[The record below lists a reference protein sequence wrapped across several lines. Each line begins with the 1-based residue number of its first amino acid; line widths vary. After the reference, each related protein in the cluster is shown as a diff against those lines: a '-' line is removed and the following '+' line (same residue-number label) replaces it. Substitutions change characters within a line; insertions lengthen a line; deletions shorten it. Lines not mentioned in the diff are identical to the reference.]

1 MAQTYPQKPF
11 EAPAGA
17 TEILLVRHGQ
27 SQAADPD
34 RPFDLVDGHGDPP
47 LSELGHQQAKAVGE
61 RLRHEPIGAVYH
73 TKLQRTLQT
82 ATPLLGHSGH
92 EPRLDPGLHEV
103 FLGDWEGGLFRK
115 MAAED
120 HPAIVRMRTEGEWGH
135 IPGAETTEELRH
147 RTVSAIVRIHSDHPD
162 QRVAVFVHGGVI
174 AALLHRATGS
184 RPFAFMGAD
193 NGSIHHLVVH
203 GDEWQLRRFNDTS
216 HMGGFTAEGQGLT

>member
-11 EAPAGA
+11 EPPAGA
-17 TEILLVRHGQ
+17 TEVLLVRHGQ
-27 SQAADPD
+27 SQAADPA

-47 LSELGHQQAKAVGE
+47 LSELGEQQAVAVGE
-61 RLRHEPIGAVYH
+61 RLRTEHIDAIYV

-82 ATPLLGHSGH
+82 ATPLLNHSGL

-120 HPAIVRMRTEGEWGH
+120 HPAVVRMRTEGEWGH
-135 IPGAETTEELRH
+135 IPGAETNEQVLT
-147 RTVSAIVRIHSDHPD
+147 RTVASIERIHGDHPD

-174 AALLHRATGS
+174 ASLLHRATGS

-193 NGSIHHLVVH
+193 NGSIHHIVVH

-216 HMGGFTAEGQGLT
+216 HMGGFTAEGQALT

>member
-34 RPFDLVDGHGDPP
+34 DPFDLVDGHGDPP
-47 LSELGHQQAKAVGE
+47 LSELGQQQAHQVGE
-61 RLRHEPIGAVYH
+61 RLRHETIDAVYH
-73 TKLQRTLQT
+73 TKLQRTFQT
-82 ATPLLGHSGH
+82 AAPLIGYSDL
-92 EPRLDPGLHEV
+92 EPQLDPGLHEV

-115 MAAED
+115 MAAEE
-120 HPAIVRMRTEGEWGH
+120 HPAVVKMHIEGEWGH
-135 IPGAETTEELRH
+135 IPGAETTEELRS
-147 RTVSAIVRIHSDHPD
+147 RTVGSVVRIHDSHPD

-174 AALLHRATGS
+174 ATLLHHATGS

-193 NGSIHHLVVH
+193 NGSVHHLVVH

-216 HMGGFTAEGQGLT
+216 HLGGLTTEGQGLT